1 MGGKAMPFLS
11 VLTYKV
17 RAAVSGAVGALMFII
32 PAAPGPAGMLGG
44 DGPGHHPATAVQPP
58 ASTQVVRSA
67 GLFTIACTAAGW
79 CTAGG
84 NYQAAGRPIEP
95 MVAAQSHGRWSRGV
109 PLVLPA
115 GAAAQPYA
123 PVNGIACRS
132 LGNCVVVGDYEYG
145 RSHNLQGFIATE
157 SHGRWARAFT
167 PRLPPDA
174 ASPLSALLEAVTCAR
189 DGSCTAVGSYQDSSR
204 NAQTMVLAK
213 PSSGPWRQAT
223 EIASPP
229 GAASNPD
236 AFMTGISCSAPGNC
250 VAVGNYSVSPSRFEA
265 MGAIESRGAWHRATE
280 ITVPRG
286 AIASTFTAITS
297 VSCLPTGPCLGVGQ
311 YAISATQSRAMV
323 VTESA
328 GRRVSA
334 SRSAAGATRRAIR
347 WPCTWSGPAVS
358 GGPRSSPRR
367 PGPRPARGSCPPCP
381 RCRAPAGR
389 TAARPAT
396 TTTGSAPRTPRRPP
410 RPDRPGAVPAAG
422 AGRQVTATI
431 WARTRRPSA
440 TSRRPSVPCGCRR
453 RSVGEPGLKITWPC
467 PAWCTGMCE
476 WPNTTRPA
484 PGNQRRSRAG
494 RPLAWPESCTMAT
507 RRPLMSVSSRS
518 GAPQAATSGPSL
530 LPL

>member
-1 MGGKAMPFLS
+1 MPFLS
-11 VLTYKV
+11 VLTYKA
-17 RAAVSGAVGALMFII
+17 RAGVSGAIGALMFIM

-44 DGPGHHPATAVQPP
+44 DGPDHYQATAVQPP

-67 GLFTIACTAAGW
+67 GLFAIACTAAGW

-95 MVAAQSHGRWSRGV
+95 MVAAQSHGRWSRGI
-109 PLVLPA
+109 PLGLPA

-123 PVNGIACRS
+123 QVNGIACRS
-132 LGNCVVVGDYEYG
+132 LGNCVAVGDYEYG

-167 PRLPPDA
+167 PRLPSDA
-174 ASPLSALLEAVTCAR
+174 AAPLSALLEAVTCAS

-213 PSSGPWRQAT
+213 PPSGPWRQAT

-280 ITVPRG
+280 IAVPRG

-297 VSCLPTGPCLGVGQ
+297 VSCLPTGTCLGVGQ

-323 VTESA
+323 VTESKGRFSGAAPISTLPQGASTKASTYLLGVSCRPSGVCFAVGGGRNRA
-328 GRRVSA
+328 GHSVAMYMVRSGGHWRAAFLAAPSGATAGPRELSALSSVSCTGQA
-334 SRSAAGATRRAIR
+334 HCSAAGYYH
-347 WPCTWSGPAVS
+347 
-358 GGPRSSPRR
+358 
-367 PGPRPARGSCPPCP
+367 
-381 RCRAPAGR
+381 
-389 TAARPAT
+389 
-396 TTTGSAPRTPRRPP
+396 
-410 RPDRPGAVPAAG
+410 D
-422 AGRQVTATI
+422 
-431 WARTRRPSA
+431 
-440 TSRRPSVPCGCRR
+440 
-453 RSVGEPGLKITWPC
+453 GL
-467 PAWCTGMCE
+467 
-476 WPNTTRPA
+476 
-484 PGNQRRSRAG
+484 
-494 RPLAWPESCTMAT
+494 
-507 RRPLMSVSSRS
+507 
-518 GAPQAATSGPSL
+518 GAPHAEAAATP
-530 LPL
+530 

>member
-1 MGGKAMPFLS
+1 MPFLS

-67 GLFTIACTAAGW
+67 GLFAIACTAAGW

-123 PVNGIACRS
+123 RVNGIACRS

-323 VTESA
+323 VTESGGRFSGAAPITTLPQGASAKPSTYLLGISCGPSGVCFAVGGGRNKA
-328 GRRVSA
+328 GHSVAMYMVRSGGQWRAAFLAPPPGATAGPRELSALSSVSCTGRA
-334 SRSAAGATRRAIR
+334 HCSAAGYYH
-347 WPCTWSGPAVS
+347 
-358 GGPRSSPRR
+358 
-367 PGPRPARGSCPPCP
+367 
-381 RCRAPAGR
+381 
-389 TAARPAT
+389 
-396 TTTGSAPRTPRRPP
+396 
-410 RPDRPGAVPAAG
+410 D
-422 AGRQVTATI
+422 
-431 WARTRRPSA
+431 
-440 TSRRPSVPCGCRR
+440 
-453 RSVGEPGLKITWPC
+453 GL
-467 PAWCTGMCE
+467 
-476 WPNTTRPA
+476 
-484 PGNQRRSRAG
+484 
-494 RPLAWPESCTMAT
+494 
-507 RRPLMSVSSRS
+507 
-518 GAPQAATSGPSL
+518 GAPHAEAASTP
-530 LPL
+530 